1 MNGPVSQRS
10 RPPLVPRLCE
20 GAKGRLDTPRGAPLI
35 TRCELTVEIQN
46 ASFDHERWLPVWPYG
61 KRVSVPFLRRG

>member
-20 GAKGRLDTPRGAPLI
+20 GAKGRLDMPRGAPLI

-46 ASFDHERWLPVWPYG
+46 ASFDHER
-61 KRVSVPFLRRG
+61 